1 MAKQVPS
8 YRDSRGRS
16 HATPQAATVSD
27 IAALFKTLPAG
38 AAENMAGIV
47 FHNREELERIFAEHD
62 EICVPV
68 TPLYRIERKV

>member
-8 YRDSRGRS
+8 YRDSRGRQ
-16 HATPQAATVSD
+16 HATPHAATVSD

-47 FHNREELERIFAEHD
+47 FANRDELERIFAEHD
-62 EICVPV
+62 EITQPV
-68 TPLYRIERKV
+68 AQLVRKRTA

>member
-16 HATPQAATVSD
+16 HTTPQAATVSD

-38 AAENMAGIV
+38 AAGNMAGIV

-62 EICVPV
+62 EITVPV
-68 TPLYRIERKV
+68 AQLVRRKV

>member
-8 YRDSRGRS
+8 YRDGRGRTHS
-16 HATPQAATVSD
+16 TPTAATVSD

-47 FHNREELERIFAEHD
+47 FANREELERIFAEHD
-62 EICVPV
+62 EITATSGTV
-68 TPLYRIERKV
+68 LRIERKV